1 VMGDDLAATRAQAK
15 LAADLLAG
23 STDEPHL

>member
-1 VMGDDLAATRAQAK
+1 VGLEDADD

-23 STDEPHL
+23 LAAVGAGP